1 MSVLETVL
9 VYVCIPLGLFSLF
22 AIAVFVPGAVRKP
35 RYRPGQHWEFE
46 PVWYSPHPKSLPYDM
61 QDLLEDGDATTLAEV
76 HAARRP
82 ALPPGTGQAPEHPS
96 TGVRGPAAL
105 LDVPER
111 TARGGAHG
119 DW

>member
-22 AIAVFVPGAVRKP
+22 AIAVFVPGAVRAP
-35 RYRPGQHWEFE
+35 RYRPGQPWEFE
-46 PVWYSPHPKSLPYDM
+46 PVWYSPHPRALPYDM
-61 QDLLEDGDATTLAEV
+61 QDLLGDGVTLAE
-76 HAARRP
+76 HSAAHRP
-82 ALPPGTGQAPEHPS
+82 ALPPGSGKAPEHPS